1 MSFLQASLL
10 NQMFAGLQRKR
21 HICSPPKVPERLLL
35 YVLANMVTFSE
46 KFTGPY
52 RKRHFL
58 VPHRVPEQLLLHVPA
73 NMVTF
78 PETFT
83 GP

>member
-1 MSFLQASLL
+1 MLKASLL
-10 NQMFAGLQRKR
+10 NQMFTGLQRKR
-21 HICSPPKVPERLLL
+21 HLFSPPKEPHQLLL
-35 YVLANMVTFSE
+35 YVPANMLTFSE

-52 RKRHFL
+52 RKRNFL
-58 VPHRVPEQLLLHVPA
+58 APHMVPEQLLLHVPA